1 MELDLYSQYLVWFFV
16 IALIFGALA
25 NKVNFCTMGAVA
37 DWANFG
43 DLNRMRS
50 WVLAIAFTVIGVGVL
65 EYLGIID
72 MSLTASNDT
81 STPPYRF
88 TTFVWL
94 RHLVGGVMFGIGM
107 SLASGCGNK
116 TLVRLGEGNL
126 KSLVVLLMIMAGASL
141 MFFTSFDYDVF
152 LQWMNP
158 LSIDF
163 GDMGASGQDIASII
177 AITTGSDDSATLR
190 LLVPLTVGGIQLVWV
205 FMSAEFRKQWLLI
218 FTGFIVGGLALL
230 CWYLTAGPGGL
241 ELIEEIE
248 FMDVPPYASG
258 AQSVTFIGP
267 TAHLAQYIYRGFDFA
282 YLSLGV
288 VLLAGVVTGSFVY
301 TLIFRRIRIE
311 WFVAWD
317 DFFRHIIGGLLMGIG
332 GVLALGCT
340 IGQGITGF
348 STMALGS
355 FVSITGIVVSSM
367 MTMKFQYYRM
377 LHEESSTFDT
387 MITVL
392 ADMHFL
398 PNQWRRLEDL

>member
-25 NKVNFCTMGAVA
+25 NKANFCTMGAVA

-50 WVLAIAFTVIGVGVL
+50 WVLAIALTVIGVGVL

-72 MSLTASNDT
+72 MSLTTSNET

-88 TTFVWL
+88 SNFVWL

-126 KSLVVLLMIMAGASL
+126 KSLVVLLMITAGAAL
-141 MFFTSFDYDVF
+141 MFFTSFDYNVF

-163 GDMGASGQDIASII
+163 GEMGASGQDIASII
-177 AITTGSDDSATLR
+177 AITTDSEESATLR
-190 LLVPLTVGGIQLVWV
+190 LLVPLTVGGIQLIWV

-218 FTGFIVGGLALL
+218 FTGIVVGGLALL
-230 CWYLTAGPGGL
+230 GWYLTAGPEGL
-241 ELIEEIE
+241 VLIEEIE
-248 FMDVPPYASG
+248 FMDEPPYASG

-288 VLLAGVVTGSFVY
+288 ILLFGVVTGSFLY

-377 LHEESSTFDT
+377 VHEESSTFDA
-387 MITVL
+387 MVTVL
-392 ADMHFL
+392 VDMHFL
-398 PNQWRRLEDL
+398 PGKLRRLEDL